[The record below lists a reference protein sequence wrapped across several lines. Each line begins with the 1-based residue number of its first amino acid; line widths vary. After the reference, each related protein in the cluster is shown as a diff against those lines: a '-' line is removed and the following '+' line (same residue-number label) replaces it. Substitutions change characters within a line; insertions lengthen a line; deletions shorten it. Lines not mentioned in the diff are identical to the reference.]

1 MEGILFG
8 FFIGALFGAAAV
20 VVVQG
25 IIRNRQAAA
34 WAKYAVTGANMESPE
49 SPPSDPLPNIMR
61 HNNLDWMK
69 KGASE

>member
-25 IIRNRQAAA
+25 IISNRKAAA
-34 WAKYAVTGANMESPE
+34 WAKHVEENERP
-49 SPPSDPLPNIMR
+49 PLPNIMR
-61 HNNLDWMK
+61 HNNLAWME
-69 KGASE
+69 KGASK